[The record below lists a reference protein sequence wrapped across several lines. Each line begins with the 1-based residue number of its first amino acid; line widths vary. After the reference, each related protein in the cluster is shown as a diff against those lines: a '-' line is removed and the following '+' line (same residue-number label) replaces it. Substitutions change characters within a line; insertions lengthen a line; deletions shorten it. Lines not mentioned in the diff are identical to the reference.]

1 MLDVRAGK
9 GVTIVWRGEQPLV
22 LASKSATRLT
32 LLVHAGV
39 PVETVAADV
48 DERAIQDAAGDM
60 DPASIALILARAK
73 ALSGASA
80 APGRMVLGADQTLAL
95 GAKIYHKPASI
106 EAARH
111 QLSELAGQTHALHSA
126 VAVATDGQIRFETV
140 VSAFLTMRPLSEE
153 ALGAYIAAAGPR
165 VLTSVGA
172 YQLESVGVH
181 LFTRVDGDHFTI
193 LGLPLLQ
200 LLPFFRGEGLLP

>member
-1 MLDVRAGK
+1 M
-9 GVTIVWRGEQPLV
+9 WRGEQPLV

-48 DERAIQDAAGDM
+48 DERAVQSQAEEL
-60 DPASIALILARAK
+60 DPARIALILARAK
-73 ALSGASA
+73 ALAGAKA
-80 APGRMVLGADQTLAL
+80 APGRIVLGADQTLAL
-95 GAKIYHKPASI
+95 GAKIYHKPETI
-106 EAARH
+106 EAART
-111 QLSELAGQTHALHSA
+111 QLMELAGHTHALHSA
-126 VAVATDGQIRFETV
+126 VAVAFDGTVVFETV

-153 ALGAYIAAAGPR
+153 ALNTYIVAAGPR

-181 LFTRVDGDHFTI
+181 LFTRVEGDHFTI

-200 LLPFFRGEGLLP
+200 ILPFFREQGLLP

>member
-1 MLDVRAGK
+1 M
-9 GVTIVWRGEQPLV
+9 WRGEQPLV

-48 DERAIQDAAGDM
+48 DERALQDAAGDT
-60 DPASIALILARAK
+60 DPAGIALLLARAK
-73 ALSGASA
+73 ALSGSKA
-80 APGRMVLGADQTLAL
+80 APGRLVLGADQTLAL
-95 GAKIYHKPASI
+95 GPMIYHKPVSV
-106 EAARH
+106 EAARK
-111 QLSELAGQTHALHSA
+111 QLLELAGQTHALHSA
-126 VAVATDGQIRFETV
+126 GAVALDGEVLFDTV
-140 VSAFLTMRPLSEE
+140 VSAFLTMRPMTDETLS
-153 ALGAYIAAAGPR
+153 AYLAAAGPR

-200 LLPFFRGEGLLP
+200 LLPFFREQGLLP

>member
-1 MLDVRAGK
+1 M
-9 GVTIVWRGEQPLV
+9 WRGEQPLV
-22 LASKSATRLT
+22 LASKSATRLS

-48 DERAIQDAAGDM
+48 DERSLQAEAGDV
-60 DPASIALILARAK
+60 DPARIALLLARAK
-73 ALSGASA
+73 ALAGAKA
-80 APGRMVLGADQTLAL
+80 APGRIVLGADQTLAL
-95 GAKIYHKPASI
+95 GPKIYHKP
-106 EAARH
+106 ETVDAARA
-111 QLSELAGQTHALHSA
+111 QLQELAGHTHALHSA
-126 VAVATDGQIRFETV
+126 VAVAIDGTVMFDTV
-140 VSAFLTMRPLSEE
+140 VSAFLTMRPLSED
-153 ALGAYIAAAGPR
+153 ALSTYLTAAGQR

-200 LLPFFRGEGLLP
+200 LLPFFRQQGLLP

>member
-1 MLDVRAGK
+1 M
-9 GVTIVWRGEQPLV
+9 WRGEQPLV

-48 DERAIQDAAGDM
+48 DERVLQAEAGDI
-60 DPASIALILARAK
+60 DPAGIALLLARAK
-73 ALSGASA
+73 ALSGAKA

-95 GAKIYHKPASI
+95 GPKIYHKPVSI
-106 EAARH
+106 DAARI
-111 QLSELAGQTHALHSA
+111 QLMELAGHTHALHSA
-126 VAVATDGQIRFETV
+126 VAVAMDGVVLFETV

-153 ALGAYIAAAGPR
+153 ALANYLMAAGPR

-181 LFTRVDGDHFTI
+181 LFTRVEGDHFTI

-200 LLPFFRGEGLLP
+200 LLPFFREQGLLP

>member
-1 MLDVRAGK
+1 M
-9 GVTIVWRGEQPLV
+9 WRGEQPLV

-48 DERAIQDAAGDM
+48 DERALQDTAGDT
-60 DPASIALILARAK
+60 DPAGIALLLARAK
-73 ALSGASA
+73 ALSGSKA
-80 APGRMVLGADQTLAL
+80 APGRLVLGADQTLAL
-95 GAKIYHKPASI
+95 GPKIYHKPVSV
-106 EAARH
+106 EAARA
-111 QLSELAGQTHALHSA
+111 QLFELSGQTHALHSA
-126 VAVATDGQIRFETV
+126 VAVACDGVVLFDTV
-140 VSAFLTMRPLSEE
+140 VSAFLTMRPLTEE
-153 ALGAYIAAAGPR
+153 TLSAYLAAAGPR

-200 LLPFFRGEGLLP
+200 LLPFFREQGLLP

>member
-1 MLDVRAGK
+1 
-9 GVTIVWRGEQPLV
+9 VWRGEQPLV

-32 LLVHAGV
+32 LLVHAGL

-48 DERAIQDAAGDM
+48 DERALQDAAGEM
-60 DPASIALILARAK
+60 DPAGIALLLARAK
-73 ALSGASA
+73 ALSGSKA
-80 APGRMVLGADQTLAL
+80 APGRLVLGADQTLAL
-95 GAKIYHKPASI
+95 GPKIYHKPVSV
-106 EAARH
+106 EAARK
-111 QLSELAGQTHALHSA
+111 QLLELAGQTHALHSA
-126 VAVATDGQIRFETV
+126 VAVACDGEVLFDTV
-140 VSAFLTMRPLSEE
+140 VSAFLTMRPLTEE
-153 ALGAYIAAAGPR
+153 TLSAYFAAAGPR

-200 LLPFFRGEGLLP
+200 LLPFFREQGLLP

>member
-1 MLDVRAGK
+1 M
-9 GVTIVWRGEQPLV
+9 WRGEQPLV

-32 LLVHAGV
+32 LLVHAGL

-48 DERAIQDAAGDM
+48 DERALQDAAGEM
-60 DPASIALILARAK
+60 DPAGIALLLARAK
-73 ALSGASA
+73 ALSGSKA
-80 APGRMVLGADQTLAL
+80 APGRLVLGADQTLAL
-95 GAKIYHKPASI
+95 GPKIYHKPVSV
-106 EAARH
+106 EAARK
-111 QLSELAGQTHALHSA
+111 QLLELAGQTHALHSA
-126 VAVATDGQIRFETV
+126 VAVACDGEVLFDTV
-140 VSAFLTMRPLSEE
+140 VSAFLTMRPLTEE
-153 ALGAYIAAAGPR
+153 TLSAYFAAAGPR

-200 LLPFFRGEGLLP
+200 LLPFFREQGLLP

>member
-1 MLDVRAGK
+1 M
-9 GVTIVWRGEQPLV
+9 WRGEQPLV

-48 DERAIQDAAGDM
+48 DERALQDAAGDT
-60 DPASIALILARAK
+60 DPAGIALLLARAK
-73 ALSGASA
+73 ALSGSKA
-80 APGRMVLGADQTLAL
+80 APGRLVLGADQTLAL
-95 GAKIYHKPASI
+95 GPKIYHKPVSV
-106 EAARH
+106 EAARK
-111 QLSELAGQTHALHSA
+111 QLLELAGQTHALHSA
-126 VAVATDGQIRFETV
+126 VAVAFDGEVLFNTV
-140 VSAFLTMRPLSEE
+140 VSAFLTMRPMTDETLS
-153 ALGAYIAAAGPR
+153 AYLAAAGPR

-200 LLPFFRGEGLLP
+200 LLPFFREQGLLP

>member
-1 MLDVRAGK
+1 M
-9 GVTIVWRGEQPLV
+9 TVWRGEQPLV
-22 LASKSATRLT
+22 LASKSATRLS

-48 DERAIQDAAGDM
+48 DERALQQEAGDM
-60 DPASIALILARAK
+60 DPAGIALVLARAK
-73 ALSGASA
+73 ALSGARA
-80 APGRMVLGADQTLAL
+80 APGRIVLGADQTLAL
-95 GAKIYHKPASI
+95 GPKIYHKPETV
-106 EAARH
+106 EAART
-111 QLSELAGQTHALHSA
+111 QLQELAGHTHALHSA
-126 VAVATDGQIRFETV
+126 VAVAFDGTVAFEIV
-140 VSAFLTMRPLSEE
+140 VSAFLTMRPLSDD
-153 ALGAYIAAAGPR
+153 ALNTYLAAAGQR

-200 LLPFFRGEGLLP
+200 LLPFFRAQGLLP

>member
-1 MLDVRAGK
+1 M
-9 GVTIVWRGEQPLV
+9 WRGEQPLV

-48 DERAIQDAAGDM
+48 DERALQAEAGDV
-60 DPASIALILARAK
+60 DPSAIALLLARAK
-73 ALSGASA
+73 ALAGSRA

-95 GAKIYHKPASI
+95 GPRIYHKPATV
-106 EAARH
+106 EAARR
-111 QLSELAGQTHALHSA
+111 QLLELAGQTHALHSA
-126 VAVATDGQIRFETV
+126 VAVACDGELLFETV
-140 VSAFLTMRPLSEE
+140 VSAFLTMRPLTDET
-153 ALGAYIAAAGPR
+153 LGAYLTAAGAR

-200 LLPFFRGEGLLP
+200 LLPFFRERGLLP

>member
-1 MLDVRAGK
+1 M
-9 GVTIVWRGEQPLV
+9 WRGEQPLV

-48 DERAIQDAAGDM
+48 DERALQADAGEV
-60 DPASIALILARAK
+60 DPAGIALLLSRAK
-73 ALSGASA
+73 ALSGAKA
-80 APGRMVLGADQTLAL
+80 APGRLVLGADQTLAL
-95 GAKIYHKPASI
+95 GPRIYHKPATVD
-106 EAARH
+106 AART
-111 QLSELAGQTHALHSA
+111 QLLELAGHTHALHSA
-126 VAVATDGQIRFETV
+126 VAVACDGTILFETV
-140 VSAFLTMRPLSEE
+140 VSAFLTMRPLTDETLS
-153 ALGAYIAAAGPR
+153 AYLAAAGPR

-200 LLPFFRGEGLLP
+200 LLPFFRAQGLLP

>member
-1 MLDVRAGK
+1 M
-9 GVTIVWRGEQPLV
+9 WRGEQPLV

-48 DERAIQDAAGDM
+48 DERALQDAAGDT
-60 DPASIALILARAK
+60 DPAGIALLLARAK
-73 ALSGASA
+73 ALSGSKA
-80 APGRMVLGADQTLAL
+80 APGRLVLGADQTLAL
-95 GAKIYHKPASI
+95 GPKIYHKPVSV
-106 EAARH
+106 EAARK
-111 QLSELAGQTHALHSA
+111 QLLELSGQTHALHSA
-126 VAVATDGQIRFETV
+126 VAVALDGEVLFDTV
-140 VSAFLTMRPLSEE
+140 VSAFLTMRPMTDETLS
-153 ALGAYIAAAGPR
+153 AYLAAAGPR

-200 LLPFFRGEGLLP
+200 LLPFFREQGLLP

>member
-1 MLDVRAGK
+1 
-9 GVTIVWRGEQPLV
+9 VWRGEQPLV

-48 DERAIQDAAGDM
+48 DERALQDAAGEM
-60 DPASIALILARAK
+60 EPASIALLLARAK
-73 ALSGASA
+73 ALSGSKA
-80 APGRMVLGADQTLAL
+80 APGRLVLGADQTLAL
-95 GAKIYHKPASI
+95 GPKIYHKPVSV
-106 EAARH
+106 EAARA
-111 QLSELAGQTHALHSA
+111 QLFELAGQTHALHSA
-126 VAVATDGQIRFETV
+126 VAVACDGEVVFDTV
-140 VSAFLTMRPLSEE
+140 VSAFLTMRPLTEE
-153 ALGAYIAAAGPR
+153 TLSAYLAAAGPR

-200 LLPFFRGEGLLP
+200 LLPFFRERGLLP

>member
-1 MLDVRAGK
+1 ML
-9 GVTIVWRGEQPLV
+9 VWRGEQPLV

-39 PVETVAADV
+39 PVETVAAEV
-48 DERAIQDAAGDM
+48 DERSIQADAGAV
-60 DPASIALILARAK
+60 DPAGIAVILSRAK
-73 ALSGASA
+73 ALAGSHA
-80 APGRMVLGADQTLAL
+80 APGRLVLGADQTLAL
-95 GAKIYHKPASI
+95 GAKIYHKPVSI
-106 EAARH
+106 EAARL
-111 QLSELAGQTHALHSA
+111 QLQELAGQTHALHSA
-126 VAVATDGQIRFETV
+126 VAVARDGEILFETV
-140 VSAFLTMRPLSEE
+140 VSAFLTMRPLSDE
-153 ALGAYIAAAGPR
+153 ALTTYITAAGPR

-200 LLPFFRGEGLLP
+200 LLPFFREQGLLP

>member
-1 MLDVRAGK
+1 M
-9 GVTIVWRGEQPLV
+9 WRGEQPLV

-39 PVETVAADV
+39 PVETVAAEV
-48 DERAIQDAAGDM
+48 DERSLQAQAGEDV
-60 DPASIALILARAK
+60 DPAHIALLLARAK
-73 ALSGASA
+73 ALAGSRA
-80 APGRMVLGADQTLAL
+80 APGRLVLGADQTLAL
-95 GAKIYHKPASI
+95 GPKIYHKPETV
-106 EAARH
+106 EAARL
-111 QLSELAGQTHALHSA
+111 QLMELAGHTHALHSA
-126 VAVATDGQIRFETV
+126 VAVAMDGTVMFDTV
-140 VSAFLTMRPLSEE
+140 VSAFLTMRPLSED
-153 ALGAYIAAAGPR
+153 ALATYLAAAGQR

-200 LLPFFRGEGLLP
+200 LLPFFRAQGLLP

>member
-1 MLDVRAGK
+1 M
-9 GVTIVWRGEQPLV
+9 WRGEQPLV

-48 DERAIQDAAGDM
+48 DERALQDAAGDT
-60 DPASIALILARAK
+60 DPAGIALLLARAK
-73 ALSGASA
+73 ALSGSKA
-80 APGRMVLGADQTLAL
+80 APGRLVLGADQTLAL
-95 GAKIYHKPASI
+95 GPKIYHKPVSV
-106 EAARH
+106 EAARK
-111 QLSELAGQTHALHSA
+111 QLLELAGQTHALHSA
-126 VAVATDGQIRFETV
+126 VAVAFDGEVLFDTV
-140 VSAFLTMRPLSEE
+140 VSAFLTMRPMTDETLS
-153 ALGAYIAAAGPR
+153 AYLAAAGPR

-200 LLPFFRGEGLLP
+200 LLPFFREQRLLP

>member
-1 MLDVRAGK
+1 M
-9 GVTIVWRGEQPLV
+9 WRGEQPLV

-48 DERAIQDAAGDM
+48 DERALQDAAGDT
-60 DPASIALILARAK
+60 DPAGIALLLARAK
-73 ALSGASA
+73 ALSGSKA
-80 APGRMVLGADQTLAL
+80 APGRLVLGADQTLAL
-95 GAKIYHKPASI
+95 GPKIYHKPVSV
-106 EAARH
+106 EAARK
-111 QLSELAGQTHALHSA
+111 QLLELAGQTHALHSA
-126 VAVATDGQIRFETV
+126 VAVAFDGEVLFDTV
-140 VSAFLTMRPLSEE
+140 VSAFLTMRPMTDETLS
-153 ALGAYIAAAGPR
+153 AYLAAAGPR

-200 LLPFFRGEGLLP
+200 LLPFFREQGLLP

>member
-1 MLDVRAGK
+1 M
-9 GVTIVWRGEQPLV
+9 WRGEQPLV

-32 LLVHAGV
+32 LLVHAGL

-48 DERAIQDAAGDM
+48 DERALQDAAGEM
-60 DPASIALILARAK
+60 DPAGIALLLARAK
-73 ALSGASA
+73 ALSGSKA
-80 APGRMVLGADQTLAL
+80 APGRLVLGADQTLAL
-95 GAKIYHKPASI
+95 GPKIYHKPVSI
-106 EAARH
+106 EAARK
-111 QLSELAGQTHALHSA
+111 QLLELAGQTHALHSA
-126 VAVATDGQIRFETV
+126 VAVACDGEVLFDTV
-140 VSAFLTMRPLSEE
+140 VSAFLTMRPLTEE
-153 ALGAYIAAAGPR
+153 TLSAYFAAAGPR

-200 LLPFFRGEGLLP
+200 LLPFFREQGLLP

>member
-1 MLDVRAGK
+1 MTL
-9 GVTIVWRGEQPLV
+9 WRGEQPLV
-22 LASKSATRLT
+22 LASKSAARLT

-39 PVETVAADV
+39 PVETIAIDI
-48 DERAIQDAAGDM
+48 DERAVEEEAGAI
-60 DPASIALILARAK
+60 DPARVALLLARAK
-73 ALSGASA
+73 ALKGAEAS
-80 APGRMVLGADQTLAL
+80 PGRIVVGADQTLAL
-95 GAKIYHKPASI
+95 GPDIFHKPRSV
-106 EAARH
+106 EAARE
-111 QLSELAGQTHALHSA
+111 QLQRLAGQTHALHSA
-126 VAVATDGQIRFETV
+126 VAVAFDGEVLFDTV

-153 ALGAYIAAAGPR
+153 ALESYLSAAGQR

-200 LLPFFRGEGLLP
+200 LLAFFRTQSLLP